1 MTDSAHNSAL
11 AAALQVVYRLVE
23 DGAPPNGIQSADC
36 GAYAELIQEL
46 YDEYHSSVQASQV
59 LVAAGRSSEDP
70 HQAAITNVRGLWAMQ
85 VRAALPHQLPLIE
98 AMRRTV
104 AGSLSRPRLGL
115 LEIIEALQAAKDP
128 GARRQLA
135 LDLVEDASALKPD
148 ELLRLKETLKT
159 TFDIKPGWVNEWVN
173 AVKQATKDRKQRA
186 AELIP
191 APAPTEAPEET
202 RQSWPYLVQDG
213 RMVFCAQRSDM
224 FGGSTIAQVPIA
236 DFHARIVE
244 EHISEDGHKV
254 FLLDGE
260 TMHGRPLQFTM
271 EAEDFA
277 DDRKLKA
284 ALTAAAGAQAP
295 IAVGMSKHL
304 GAAIQRLSGE
314 MPSIKRY
321 TRTGWADG
329 TFLLPGRPI
338 EGTTIILSRKLPY
351 SLSDEAHL
359 DLGIQAL
366 EALLLSHTPQCGG
379 PIVGFLL
386 TPPLA
391 LPAGWRNE
399 RYGAFIAG
407 RTGSLKSSLA
417 QTAMCLYGPGFIRDD
432 LLVKWGQGAT
442 NNALMAMAVAAY
454 DLPFLIDNYK
464 PNTGDGP
471 KAFINLIHNI
481 VEGGEKDRLQRNSEL
496 RDSRPVFAWPLVT
509 GEDVP
514 DRDPASLARVLV
526 IPFSRPVDLSHL
538 TKAQKLSPHLC
549 AVGRAWIEWIESAE
563 SKPIITQAAERFD
576 TVRREWA
583 SYLTAERPEM
593 LNVLRVASNLA
604 TNELTWAIAEQH
616 PALGPLM
623 QRHAEAYYAGLTM
636 IGKQMASY
644 TAESSEAMQFIGML
658 RDMLTTGQAVLI
670 ERGNRPG
677 LDGDRMVG
685 WKSEDGGAYLLTKL
699 ARALMERHFGKDCLN
714 QISERTMYS
723 QLEELKYLVPGR
735 ERTTHLLREFS
746 AVHRVI
752 RLTPESLSEN
762 DGISHQDAV

>member
-1 MTDSAHNSAL
+1 MTDPTL
-11 AAALQVVYRLVE
+11 TMALQVVYRLVE
-23 DGAPPNGIQSADC
+23 EGAPPNGIQPVDC
-36 GAYAELIQEL
+36 GVYEELIQEL
-46 YDEYHSSVQASQV
+46 YNEYRSSIETIEFLSRN
-59 LVAAGRSSEDP
+59 GRSTDDP
-70 HQAAITNVRGLWAMQ
+70 HQAAIANVRSLWAMQ
-85 VRAALPHQLPLIE
+85 VRAALPHQIPLIE
-98 AMRRTV
+98 AMRQAVNGT
-104 AGSLSRPRLGL
+104 LSRPRLGL
-115 LEIIEALQAAKDP
+115 LGIIEALQAAKDTA
-128 GARRQLA
+128 ARRQLA
-135 LDLVEDASALKPD
+135 LDLVEDASALRPE

-159 TFDIKPGWVNEWVN
+159 TFDIAPGWIREWVA
-173 AVKQATKDRKQRA
+173 AVKVAAKERRQRA

-191 APAPTEAPEET
+191 APAPNEAPEELRKT
-202 RQSWPYLVQDG
+202 WPYLVLDG
-213 RMVFCAQRSDM
+213 QMVFCAQRTDL
-224 FGGSTIAQVPIA
+224 FGASTVAQVPIA

-244 EHISEDGHKV
+244 EHVGEDSRKV
-254 FLLDGE
+254 FMLDGE
-260 TMHGRPLQFTM
+260 TIHGRPWQLTM

-295 IAVGMSKHL
+295 IAVGMAKHL

-314 MPSIKRY
+314 IPSIRRY

-329 TFLLPGRPI
+329 TFLLPGRPM
-338 EGTTIILSRKLPY
+338 EGSTIILGRKLPY
-351 SLSDEAHL
+351 SINEGADL
-359 DLGIQAL
+359 DLGLQAL
-366 EALLLSHTPQCGG
+366 EALLLSHGPTCGG
-379 PIVGFLL
+379 PVLGFLL

-399 RYGAFIAG
+399 RYGGFIAG

-481 VEGGEKDRLQRNSEL
+481 VEGGEKDRLNRSSEL

-526 IPFSRPVDLSHL
+526 IPFSRPSNLEHL
-538 TKAQKLSPHLC
+538 TKAQKLSAHLC
-549 AVGRAWIEWIESAE
+549 AVGRSWIEWIEGST
-563 SKPIITQAAERFD
+563 PIIAQAAERFD
-576 TVRREWA
+576 EVRQEWA
-583 SYLTAERPEM
+583 RYLIAERPDM

-616 PALGPLM
+616 PAIGPLM
-623 QRHAEAYYAGLTM
+623 RQHADAYYEGLTA

-644 TAESSEAMQFIGML
+644 TAESSEAVRYLSLMRQAL
-658 RDMLTTGQAVLI
+658 QTGEVVLI
-670 ERGNRPG
+670 NVGSTPSITDEARIIGYRLSDGSVYLIPDVARMRIEKIFGRDILNNISSNALYSQ
-677 LDGDRMVG
+677 LDDLGVIASRSKG
-685 WKSEDGGAYLLTKL
+685 KRTKL
-699 ARALMERHFGKDCLN
+699 ARVGPDSRPAQVLHMTAAALNDEEEDQEREH
-714 QISERTMYS
+714 E
-723 QLEELKYLVPGR
+723 
-735 ERTTHLLREFS
+735 
-746 AVHRVI
+746 AV
-752 RLTPESLSEN
+752 
-762 DGISHQDAV
+762 